1 MSNQFDFAS
10 FPVLETE
17 RLRLRQ
23 IEIADAPQ
31 VLEMFSHPEVMQY
44 KSMSVVPE
52 LEVAESWI
60 RWIGKKYVEQNALRW
75 GITLKEVDKVI
86 GSVGLRDWDRRVN
99 SVEVGYDLAYVY
111 WNQGM
116 MTEALAAA
124 LRFGFEQMQVNRVQA
139 MVVLG
144 NEASLRVLEKLGFQH
159 EGICRDAWFD
169 NEQYQDLHLLSLL
182 RREFMA

>member
-1 MSNQFDFAS
+1 MSDQFDFSA

-23 IEIADAPQ
+23 IEIADALQ
-31 VLEMFSHPEVMQY
+31 VLELFSHPEVMQY

-60 RWIGKKYVEQNALRW
+60 RWIGKKYAEQSALRW
-75 GITLKEVDKVI
+75 GITFKQSDKVI

-99 SVEVGYDLAYVY
+99 SAEVGYDLAYAY
-111 WNQGM
+111 WNQGI
-116 MTEALAAA
+116 MTEALKAA
-124 LRFGFEQMQVNRVQA
+124 LRFGFEQMQVNRAQA

-144 NEASLRVLEKLGFQH
+144 NAASLRVLGKLGFQH
-159 EGICRDAWFD
+159 EGICRDAWCE